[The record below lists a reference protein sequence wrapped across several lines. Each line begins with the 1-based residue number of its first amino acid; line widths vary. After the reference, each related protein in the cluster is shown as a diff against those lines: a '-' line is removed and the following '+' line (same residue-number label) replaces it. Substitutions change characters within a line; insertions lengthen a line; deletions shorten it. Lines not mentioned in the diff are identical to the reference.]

1 MEKRKFILPLF
12 LFFQCLEKLKELR
25 DSFFILMVAPY
36 SPVSLFFCQN
46 RFKTPQIYTFL
57 KV

>member
-1 MEKRKFILPLF
+1 MFPKY
-12 LFFQCLEKLKELR
+12 LEKLKKLR

-46 RFKTPQIYTFL
+46 RFKTSQIYTFL